1 MGKVNIIRPQE
12 GFQEQF
18 CNTNVDFCIGGGILG
33 GGKMLEIN
41 ELVLTPTG
49 WIRNGDLQV
58 GMMVST
64 PYGEPAR
71 ILQIFD
77 HQDKEIFELETT
89 DGRKSKCGLEHLW
102 AFRTSKQVHN
112 YRKDGDKNGH
122 ITINTTQNII
132 KRLAAGQKI
141 YLPLANAQQF
151 QKKELPIPPYALG
164 VMIGDG
170 CLTDKQWVGN
180 RNAIPISNTEQD
192 VINRF
197 CETVNGSRVVESIGS
212 FTKEI
217 YTENAQAYHN
227 YCREVGLNTYSY
239 NKFIP
244 KIYLNGS
251 IEQRRLL
258 LAGLFDTDGCVED
271 KNRYSYSTTSRQL
284 ADDVVYLCRSLGY
297 KATKNKDSRAEKYT
311 AKEAFEVNILTNDV
325 IFSSEKHI
333 GRYNRNIE
341 KYQYKYK
348 RTEDMVRV
356 KSIKRVG
363 VSDARCIFIDD
374 PLHLYITNDFLVT
387 HNSFAGVMAPA
398 EFFAYDPEFRALF
411 LRNNLDDA
419 KASGG
424 LLDTFEEV
432 YGKFVHVVKSEA
444 PRADFPCGA
453 RADITHVADQSRKK
467 VLQRFKGRQYDYIY
481 FDELDGFTWECFS
494 AIYTRNRGKS
504 RWTGKV
510 RATTN
515 PNRDCWV
522 RKFID
527 WYIGIDGFIR
537 EDRNGVVRY
546 FYMAGETVE
555 DVVWGNSKEEV
566 YRKCSLQ
573 IDRML
578 AKAVGKDWK
587 QKQPDAWMSAIKSF
601 TFYLGRMSEN
611 KAMLQGNDGY
621 VGSVAVMGGRN
632 SQQLLE
638 GNWNVSPEEAL
649 DAPIPSIDANYVFLN
664 DAQRNGDK
672 WVTCDLADTGTDN
685 FLCLAWDGFH
695 IIDALILA
703 QTTPR
708 MNAER
713 LQMFAR
719 LHNIPDNRIIYDA
732 VRGTYINDYIPDA
745 VQYVSYRAP
754 MGLFGRM
761 AVKLKDECYLRLV
774 EVLKR
779 HMMSMEDEVATRVYE
794 HLKMKDNITIQQ
806 EFLEECAV
814 VRFKEMA
821 NGKKCLFSKK
831 EMNQKLGKGRSMDLL
846 DPCAMRMMPV
856 LRYTYGEELTA
867 TASLVREA
875 EEQEEAGDTV
885 DIYDDSTWF

>member
-18 CNTNVDFCIGGGILG
+18 CNTNVDFCIGGGVLG
-33 GGKMLEIN
+33 GGKGNPLTERI
-41 ELVLTPTG
+41 LTPNG
-49 WIRNGDLQV
+49 WVLCGDLEV
-58 GMMVST
+58 GQEVCT
-64 PYGEPAR
+64 PFGSPVK
-71 ILQIFD
+71 ILNIFD
-77 HQDKEIFELETT
+77 HKNLAIYKVTMS
-89 DGRKSKCGLEHLW
+89 DGRVMYCDENHLW
-102 AFRTSKQVHN
+102 SIRTPKQVSK
-112 YRKDGDKNGH
+112 YREHHDSKRNLSTITMKELVDRFKNGKKSY
-122 ITINTTQNII
+122 IQIPDAQEFSE
-132 KRLAAGQKI
+132 KK
-141 YLPLANAQQF
+141 YL
-151 QKKELPIPPYALG
+151 IPPYTLG
-164 VMIGDG
+164 VLLGDG
-170 CLTDKQWVGN
+170 CLTDSAWVN
-180 RNAIPISNTEQD
+180 PTSFIISNTELD
-192 VINRF
+192 IIEKVCSENE
-197 CETVNGSRVVESIGS
+197 CSRYHRSKTSPSVVF
-212 FTKEI
+212 FTSK
-217 YTENAQAYHN
+217 ADAYRK
-227 YCREVGLNTYSY
+227 YCKDAGIATYSY

-244 KIYLNGS
+244 KEYLFGS
-251 IEQRRLL
+251 IAQRTQLL
-258 LAGLFDTDGCVED
+258 YGLMDTDGHID
-271 KNRYSYSTTSRQL
+271 KKGRMSFSTTSTQL
-284 ADDVVYLCRSLGY
+284 AKDFVELCRSLGIV
-297 KATKNKDSRAEKYT
+297 ARLGTDNRSEKYT
-311 AKEAFEVNILTNDV
+311 SGIAYDIVLSTLNRVTSSKKHEQKYSAWINKPSAFKREY
-325 IFSSEKHI
+325 KHV
-333 GRYNRNIE
+333 YVSNIE
-341 KYQYKYK
+341 Y
-348 RTEDMVRV
+348 TEHND
-356 KSIKRVG
+356 S
-363 VSDARCIFIDD
+363 RCIFIDD
-374 PLHLYITNDFLVT
+374 PLHLYVAGDYVT
-387 HNSFAGVMAPA
+387 SHNSFAGVMAPA

-424 LLDTFEEV
+424 LIDTFEEV
-432 YGKFVHVVKSEA
+432 YGKFVHIVKSDA

-537 EDRNGVVRY
+537 EDRNGIVRY

-794 HLKMKDNITIQQ
+794 HLKIKDNITIQQ

-867 TASLVREA
+867 TASITREA